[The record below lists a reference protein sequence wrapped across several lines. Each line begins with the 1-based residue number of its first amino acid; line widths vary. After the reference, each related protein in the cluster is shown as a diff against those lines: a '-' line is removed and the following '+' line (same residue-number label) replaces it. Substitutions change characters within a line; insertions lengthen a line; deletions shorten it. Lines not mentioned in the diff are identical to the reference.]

1 MIYKATLDGFKAADF
16 HRKCDNIGKTLT
28 LIKTTKG
35 YIFGGFTSE
44 SWAHTGDYKSD

>member
-1 MIYKATLDGFKAADF
+1 MIYKATVDGFKGSDF
-16 HRKCDNIGKTLT
+16 HRKCDNKGKTLT

-44 SWAHTGDYKSD
+44 SWGGNSGYKSD